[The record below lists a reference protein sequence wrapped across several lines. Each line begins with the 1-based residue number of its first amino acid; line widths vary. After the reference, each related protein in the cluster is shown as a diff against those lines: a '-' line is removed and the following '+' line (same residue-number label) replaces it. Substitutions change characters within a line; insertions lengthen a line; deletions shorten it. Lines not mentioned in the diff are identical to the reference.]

1 MFLDA
6 EVEETR
12 RRRRAG
18 DESSD
23 SDVSEEPR
31 DELASSHSSDDDD
44 FDEQDVRGG
53 WSKTS
58 VKPPGS
64 RKYFVSVLSVSWHAD
79 D

>member
-6 EVEETR
+6 EVEESR

-23 SDVSEEPR
+23 SDASEEPR

-44 FDEQDVRGG
+44 FDVQHARAG
-53 WSKTS
+53 WTNTS
-58 VKPPGS
+58 ARPPDS
-64 RKYFVSVLSVSWHAD
+64 RQYLCCFAFFFPACE
-79 D
+79 